1 MNKKSYIKPYI
12 KVNTVDIES
21 LLAASFVTNDSTP
34 EKDNSNNQFAKKNG
48 LTPDLW
54 DSSWEEPEEE
64 DQ

>member
-12 KVNTVDIES
+12 KVNTVDIEP
-21 LLAASFVTNDSTP
+21 LLAASFVTNDSIP